1 MEEDGEDEGTDQEQG
16 TESSEIATTS
26 KNKASTDPPAASP
39 RPQKKSQKRKSES
52 IDSEMLNMLGMMAQE
67 AQKTLLQQMS
77 ANETVTV
84 ADDCSHFAEALA
96 ITLRRLPPY
105 RKALAKVK
113 IQQVMLEIEFGGD
126 ALGVSTPCTP
136 SASVGNAYRALYE

>member
-16 TESSEIATTS
+16 TESSGIAPTI
-26 KNKASTDPPAASP
+26 NKASTDPPAASP

-52 IDSEMLNMLGMMAQE
+52 LDSEMLNMLGAAQE

-96 ITLRRLPPY
+96 ITLRRLPP
-105 RKALAKVK
+105 
-113 IQQVMLEIEFGGD
+113 
-126 ALGVSTPCTP
+126 
-136 SASVGNAYRALYE
+136 